1 VGNYKKNA
9 PRRVALALGSGGARG
24 YAHIGVIEEIEAR
37 GWEVVG
43 IAGSSMGAVIGGLY
57 VAGGMESYRDW
68 AVGLGRRDVLRL
80 VEPGM
85 GRAGLF
91 RASKVMSKVSK
102 HLGDLNIEDARIPYT
117 AIAVD
122 LVSEREIWFTSGPM
136 IDAMR
141 GSIAIPSVFTPLVQ
155 NGMVLADGGLLNPV
169 PVAPLANVHADAI
182 IAVNLSGAP
191 TKRPTSVADA
201 VAGSRLSKIKMPGLP
216 QVIEPAIR
224 SLLSNFDT
232 PDDDAKTK
240 AKPPNMDVSTLEVV
254 DRSLHLMQDAVMRYR
269 LAGYPPDV
277 QVDIPVDAC
286 GTLDFHRAKDL
297 ISLGRELARTTFD
310 AWDKESAA
318 PSQS

>member
-1 VGNYKKNA
+1 MSKDQKDK

-37 GWEVVG
+37 GWEIVG
-43 IAGSSMGAVIGGLY
+43 VAGSSMGAVIGGLY

-68 AVGLGRRDVLRL
+68 VVGLGRRDVLRL

-85 GRAGLF
+85 GRAGLL
-91 RASKVMSKVSK
+91 RADKVMSKVSK
-102 HLGDLNIEDARIPYT
+102 HLGDLNIEEARIPYT

-122 LVSEREIWFTSGPM
+122 LVSEREIWFTSGSM

-141 GSIAIPSVFTPLVQ
+141 GSVAIPSVFTPLVK

-191 TKRPTSVADA
+191 AKRPTSVADA
-201 VAGSRLSKIKMPGLP
+201 VAGSRLSKIKMPALP

-224 SLLSNFDT
+224 SLLSTFDT
-232 PDDDAKTK
+232 SDDEAKSSGRQ
-240 AKPPNMDVSTLEVV
+240 PNIDVSTFEVV

-277 QVDIPVDAC
+277 QVDIPLDAC
-286 GTLDFHRAKDL
+286 GTLDFHRAKEL
-297 ISLGRELARTTFD
+297 ITLGRERARATFD
-310 AWDKESAA
+310 AWDAEQAS
-318 PSQS
+318 SD

>member
-1 VGNYKKNA
+1 VNKDQKDK

-24 YAHIGVIEEIEAR
+24 YAHIGVIEEVEAR

-68 AVGLGRRDVLRL
+68 VVGLGRRDVMRL

-85 GRAGLF
+85 GRAGLL
-91 RASKVMSKVSK
+91 RASKVMSRVSK

-117 AIAVD
+117 AVAVD
-122 LVSEREIWFTSGPM
+122 LVSEREIWFTTGPM

-141 GSIAIPSVFTPLVQ
+141 GSIAIPSVFTPHVQ

-169 PVAPLANVHADAI
+169 PVAPLASVHADAI

-191 TKRPTSVADA
+191 AARPMSGTDS
-201 VAGSRLSKIKMPGLP
+201 GGGMRMPKIRFPSLP
-216 QVIEPAIR
+216 QVIEPTFR
-224 SLLSNFDT
+224 SLLSSLDT
-232 PDDDAKTK
+232 SADDAKSRK
-240 AKPPNMDVSTLEVV
+240 GPPSLDLSTFEIV

-277 QVDIPVDAC
+277 QVDIPLDAC
-286 GTLDFHRAKDL
+286 GTLDFHRAKEL
-297 ISLGRELARTTFD
+297 IALGRQRARATFD
-310 AWDKESAA
+310 AWDEA
-318 PSQS
+318 PASSG

>member
-1 VGNYKKNA
+1 MSVSKKTDK

-37 GWEVVG
+37 GWEIVG

-68 AVGLGRRDVLRL
+68 VVGLGRRDVLRL

-85 GRAGLF
+85 GGAGLL
-91 RASKVMSKVSK
+91 RADKVLSKVNK
-102 HLGDLNIEDARIPYT
+102 HLGDLNIEDARMPYT
-117 AIAVD
+117 AVAVD

-141 GSIAIPSVFTPLVQ
+141 GSVAIPSVFTPLVKD
-155 NGMVLADGGLLNPV
+155 GMVLADGGLLNPV

-191 TKRPTSVADA
+191 AHRPTSVADA
-201 VAGSRLSKIKMPGLP
+201 AAGSRLSRIKMPSLP
-216 QVIEPAIR
+216 HVMEPAIR
-224 SLLSNFDT
+224 ALLSTFDT
-232 PDDDAKTK
+232 SDDA
-240 AKPPNMDVSTLEVV
+240 AKSSGRQPNMDVSTVEVV
-254 DRSLHLMQDAVMRYR
+254 DRSLHLMQDAIMRYR

-277 QVDIPVDAC
+277 QVDIPLDAC
-286 GTLDFHRAKDL
+286 GTLDFHRATDL
-297 ISLGRELARTTFD
+297 IALGRKRAIAAFD
-310 AWDKESAA
+310 AWDEASAP
-318 PSQS
+318 PS

>member
-1 VGNYKKNA
+1 MGTDQKDK

-68 AVGLGRRDVLRL
+68 VVGLGRRDVMRL
-80 VEPGM
+80 IEPGM
-85 GRAGLF
+85 GGAGLL
-91 RASKVMSKVSK
+91 RADKVMSKVSK
-102 HLGDLNIEDARIPYT
+102 HLGDLNIEDARMPYT
-117 AIAVD
+117 AVAVD
-122 LVSEREIWFTSGPM
+122 LVSEREIWFTTGPM
-136 IDAMR
+136 VDAMR
-141 GSIAIPSVFTPLVQ
+141 GSIAIPSVFTPHVK

-191 TKRPTSVADA
+191 ATRPVSGPVS
-201 VAGSRLSKIKMPGLP
+201 GGGLRMPKIKFPSLP
-216 QVIEPAIR
+216 QVIEPTIR
-224 SLLSNFDT
+224 SLLSNFDSS
-232 PDDDAKTK
+232 DDDAKSSV
-240 AKPPNMDVSTLEVV
+240 KPPTMDLTTFEIV

-277 QVDIPVDAC
+277 QVDIPLDAC
-286 GTLDFHRAKDL
+286 GTLDFHRAKEL
-297 ISLGRELARTTFD
+297 IALGRERARAAFD
-310 AWDKESAA
+310 AWDKASA
-318 PSQS
+318 PRE

>member
-1 VGNYKKNA
+1 MSNEQKDK
-9 PRRVALALGSGGARG
+9 PRKIALALGSGGARG

-43 IAGSSMGAVIGGLY
+43 VAGSSMGAVIGGLY

-68 AVGLGRRDVLRL
+68 VVGLGRRDVMRL

-85 GRAGLF
+85 GGAGLL
-91 RASKVMSKVSK
+91 RASKVMSQVSK
-102 HLGDLNIEDARIPYT
+102 HLGDLNIEDARMPYT

-136 IDAMR
+136 IEAMR
-141 GSIAIPSVFTPLVQ
+141 GSIAIPSVFTPHVKD
-155 NGMVLADGGLLNPV
+155 GMVLADGGLLNPV

-191 TKRPTSVADA
+191 MTRPSA
-201 VAGSRLSKIKMPGLP
+201 VPDNAGGLRMPRFRFPALP
-216 QVIEPAIR
+216 HVIEPAVHALVQSLDR
-224 SLLSNFDT
+224 S
-232 PDDDAKTK
+232 DDDAKSSV
-240 AKPPNMDVSTLEVV
+240 KPAPLDLSTFEIV

-277 QVDIPVDAC
+277 QVDIPLDAC
-286 GTLDFHRAKDL
+286 GTLDFHRAKEL
-297 ISLGRELARTTFD
+297 IALGRDRARATFD
-310 AWDKESAA
+310 AWDEA
-318 PSQS
+318 PASSG

>member
-1 VGNYKKNA
+1 VSKNQKDK

-43 IAGSSMGAVIGGLY
+43 VAGSSMGAVIGGLY

-68 AVGLGRRDVLRL
+68 VVGLGRRDVMRL

-85 GRAGLF
+85 GGAGLL
-91 RASKVMSKVSK
+91 RASKVMSQVSK
-102 HLGDLNIEDARIPYT
+102 HLGDLNIEDARMPYT
-117 AIAVD
+117 AVAVD
-122 LVSEREIWFTSGPM
+122 LVSEREIWFTAGPM
-136 IDAMR
+136 IEAMR
-141 GSIAIPSVFTPLVQ
+141 GSIAIPSVFTPLVK

-182 IAVNLSGAP
+182 IAVNLSGVPA
-191 TKRPTSVADA
+191 TRPVSGPDA
-201 VAGSRLSKIKMPGLP
+201 GGGRRMPKLRFPSLP

-224 SLLSNFDT
+224 SLLPSLDT
-232 PDDDAKTK
+232 PNADEKSSM
-240 AKPPNMDVSTLEVV
+240 KPPRIDLTTIEIV

-277 QVDIPVDAC
+277 QVDIPLDAC
-286 GTLDFHRAKDL
+286 GTLDFHRAKEL
-297 ISLGRELARTTFD
+297 IALGRERARVTFD
-310 AWDKESAA
+310 AWDEA
-318 PSQS
+318 PASSG